1 LRESGVAAVSVKH
14 ALRRG
19 AKVTAAHSG
28 EKPMSDFKLLIDG
41 KLEDG
46 AMTMDVI
53 NPATEETVAKCPRA
67 SREQL
72 DKAVAAAKAAFP
84 QWSKTPIETRKKAL
98 VTIAEQI
105 ERAASDLARILTQ
118 EQGKPLADATGE
130 VYGAAAFFQYFSTLD
145 LPVKIIQDGEG
156 KKVEA
161 RRKPLGVIGAIVPW
175 NFPLILMAFKVPAA
189 LLAGN
194 TIVLKPAATTPLAT
208 LKFGEI
214 IRDVL
219 PPGVLN
225 VIADANDL
233 GDYLTRHPDVRK
245 ISFTGSTATG
255 KKVMVSAADSL
266 KRMTLELGGNDAG
279 IVLDDVD
286 PKIAAPKIFASAFQ
300 NSGQV
305 CIAMKRLYVH
315 ESIYGQMCD
324 ELVALAKA
332 SVVGDGLQQGTQL
345 GPLQNKMQFEKVKEL
360 ISDASKHGTVMA
372 GGDVPDKGYF
382 IRPTIVRDITDG
394 TRLVDEE
401 QFGPVLPV
409 IKFKDAED
417 ALARANASPYGLGGS
432 IWSSDLKRAHEL
444 AERMD
449 AGTVWINKHLDLAP
463 NIPFGG
469 AKQSGLGTELGEDGL
484 AEFTQLQIINAAV

>member
-1 LRESGVAAVSVKH
+1 
-14 ALRRG
+14 
-19 AKVTAAHSG
+19 
-28 EKPMSDFKLLIDG
+28 MSAFKLLIGG

-46 AMTMDVI
+46 EMTMDII
-53 NPATEETVAKCPRA
+53 NPATEEVVAVCPRA
-67 SREQL
+67 SKAQL

-84 QWSKTPIETRKKAL
+84 GWSATPIAERKKAL
-98 VTIAEQI
+98 AAIAQRIQSKADE
-105 ERAASDLARILTQ
+105 LARILTQ

-130 VYGAAAFFQYFSTLD
+130 VHGAAAFFQYFAGLD
-145 LPVKIIQDGEG
+145 MPAKTIEEG
-156 KKVEA
+156 QGRKVEV

-175 NFPLILMAFKVPAA
+175 NFPLILMAFKVPPA
-189 LLAGN
+189 LLTGN
-194 TIVLKPAATTPLAT
+194 TVVLKPAATTPLST
-208 LKFGEI
+208 LKLCEYI
-214 IRDVL
+214 ADLL

-233 GDYLTRHPDVRK
+233 GGELTKHPDVRK

-255 KKVMVSAADSL
+255 KKVMAGAADAL
-266 KRMTLELGGNDAG
+266 KRITLELGGNDAG

-286 PKIAAPKIFASAFQ
+286 PKAAAPKIFQSAFQ

-305 CIAMKRLYVH
+305 CIALKRLYVH
-315 ESIYGQMCD
+315 ESIYDRMCD
-324 ELVALAKA
+324 ELVSLAKA
-332 SVVGDGLQQGTQL
+332 AVVGDGLQQGTQM

-360 ISDASKHGTVMA
+360 IADAARHATVI
-372 GGDVPDKGYF
+372 GGSDVPGKGYF
-382 IRPTIVRDITDG
+382 ISPTIVRDIADG

-409 IKFKDAED
+409 IKYSDPED

-432 IWSSDLKRAHEL
+432 IWSADPARAHAL

-469 AKQSGLGTELGEDGL
+469 AKQSGLGAELGEEGL
-484 AEFTQLQIINAAV
+484 AEFTQLQVINAAA